1 VCDVCGGDYHFT
13 CAGLEI
19 LPRLSFKCQDCL
31 DEIEWNTRKD
41 FDLHNAIKV
50 EFIRE
55 CDIGNCGKCI
65 CDHLRIIMCISVSY
79 SKETQPC
86 GRGVLQPSTTIRIGV
101 AGVFDEGIHAGQE
114 CILTLCY

>member
-1 VCDVCGGDYHFT
+1 VCDVCGGDNHFT

-55 CDIGNCGKCI
+55 CDIC
-65 CDHLRIIMCISVSY
+65 
-79 SKETQPC
+79 
-86 GRGVLQPSTTIRIGV
+86 
-101 AGVFDEGIHAGQE
+101 
-114 CILTLCY
+114 